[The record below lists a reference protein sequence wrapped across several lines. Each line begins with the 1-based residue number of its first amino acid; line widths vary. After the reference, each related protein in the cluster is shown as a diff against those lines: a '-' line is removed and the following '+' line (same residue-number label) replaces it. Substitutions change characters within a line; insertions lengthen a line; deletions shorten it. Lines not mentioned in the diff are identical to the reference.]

1 MDVKEKNN
9 IAQKNVETSLANLA
23 QLLGIP
29 LKRRWKKELAE
40 FFGVAQSLLPQ
51 WVKRG
56 NIPDD
61 RREFAVKKGYPLES
75 WLREELPTPYANLVD
90 VAQDHPERQRSPG
103 AMSYSLD
110 DDHLEDQSPRWVHMR
125 VLAEHHP
132 VVEKVQKILESDEK
146 QTIKALVSNV
156 DVFHEKVV
164 VKRELMN
171 VILEQGKKLEQAS
184 WHMKNQDRELAAMR
198 QDLDGLLGRDVK
210 KN

>member
-1 MDVKEKNN
+1 MPVENKIYLMAYIDKLRRLRGWSRKDVNERIHGLNQKGRPRNDIWRGDQNSVSNTVLKKIAGVFDVSVEKLLEHSLH
-9 IAQKNVETSLANLA
+9 AVEDTGYLN
-23 QLLGIP
+23 
-29 LKRRWKKELAE
+29 AE
-40 FFGVAQSLLPQ
+40 FNETGLS
-51 WVKRG
+51 
-56 NIPDD
+56 
-61 RREFAVKKGYPLES
+61 
-75 WLREELPTPYANLVD
+75 
-90 VAQDHPERQRSPG
+90 QRSPG
-103 AMSYSLD
+103 AMSYSLN

-164 VKRELMN
+164 EKRELMN